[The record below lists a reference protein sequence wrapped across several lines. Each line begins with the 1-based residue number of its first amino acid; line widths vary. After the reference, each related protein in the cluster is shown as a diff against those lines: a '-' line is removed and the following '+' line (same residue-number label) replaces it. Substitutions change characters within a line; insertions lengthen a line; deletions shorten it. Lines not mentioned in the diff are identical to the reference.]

1 MCSAC
6 KIASGLMVSIHLN
19 SASAVWNKNR
29 CQWISILRKVRQ
41 KWLSALTKCVKNGD
55 MSCKML
61 MSNVYSEDRLLRL
74 V

>member
-19 SASAVWNKNR
+19 SASAVWNKK
-29 CQWISILRKVRQ
+29 SLPMDYHLTKVRQ

-61 MSNVYSEDRLLRL
+61 MSNVYSEDRFLWL